1 MRAAIF
7 DAPGQPLRVA
17 VTPDPEPEAGEVLL
31 RTHSC
36 GICGSDLHMTE
47 GHGMTFPN
55 GTVLG
60 HEYSGEVVALGA
72 DVSTLAIGDR
82 VAVLPVMSCGR
93 CEACLG
99 GRPARCSQR
108 SIVGC
113 GGPTGGYAEYTRA
126 QASGCLKL
134 PDRLTYDDGALIEP
148 LAVALRG
155 VSMARMRPGARVVV
169 LGAGPIGL
177 GAIYWARRLGAGRI
191 VTVAASRRRETMAI
205 DMGSDAFQLAED
217 AAGAVA
223 EALGGE
229 PDVVFECSGQPGMIA
244 AAIDHVAPGGTIIV
258 LGACGAPD
266 SFFPPA
272 ALVKE
277 ASLRFSFMYDL
288 QDYQG
293 ALAALSAGA
302 LDPRRMI
309 TGHVG
314 LDDLPATFEA
324 LRGRTDHCKVIIT
337 PGAKTP

>member
-1 MRAAIF
+1 
-7 DAPGQPLRVA
+7 
-17 VTPDPEPEAGEVLL
+17 
-31 RTHSC
+31 
-36 GICGSDLHMTE
+36 
-47 GHGMTFPN
+47 
-55 GTVLG
+55 
-60 HEYSGEVVALGA
+60 
-72 DVSTLAIGDR
+72 
-82 VAVLPVMSCGR
+82 
-93 CEACLG
+93 
-99 GRPARCSQR
+99 
-108 SIVGC
+108 
-113 GGPTGGYAEYTRA
+113 
-126 QASGCLKL
+126 
-134 PDRLTYDDGALIEP
+134 
-148 LAVALRG
+148 
-155 VSMARMRPGARVVV
+155 MRPGARVVV

-177 GAIYWARRLGAGRI
+177 GAIYWARRLGASRI
-191 VTVAASRRRETMAI
+191 VAVAASRRREAMAI
-205 DMGSDAFQLAED
+205 DMGSDAFVLAED

-258 LGACGAPD
+258 LGTCGAPD

-272 ALVKE
+272 ALIKE

-314 LDDLPATFEA
+314 LDDLPTTFEA